1 MPAKRRAG
9 MSLVLPAKETI
20 MLFDHEG
27 FGERN
32 AIRSAMTGNPPGGF
46 DRAEVLR
53 VLRSAIRRADRPREQ
68 ARTA

>member
-1 MPAKRRAG
+1 
-9 MSLVLPAKETI
+9 